1 MGVRSGEMRVGNWV
15 RGVSGRTAQVA
26 IFEKKGDL
34 CHFYRGLEPAWL
46 RDFFSTVGAQRAYIW
61 GKGTRQRPHIN
72 GSGQRP
78 TVNPLLCNLL
88 NRVILRGI
96 GIAMEISL
104 YPNEF
109 RNL

>member
-1 MGVRSGEMRVGNWV
+1 MRVGNWV
-15 RGVSGRTAQVA
+15 RGVGIEKVEVT
-26 IFEKKGDL
+26 IFEKKADL
-34 CHFYRGLEPAWL
+34 NRFDRELEPAWL

-96 GIAMEISL
+96 GKAMEISL